1 MVPRMN
7 LGSELDHLEAVL
19 AGPDPEKASDFLSGL
34 FDSLCNASEAKRE
47 AAIHEIAARVGH
59 EDPHVGAHLAL
70 LGGAVL
76 EAGAPAKP
84 LAHAVREP
92 LLRALK
98 KASLFLSLAQK
109 FAPLAQDSAPPDG
122 PDVFEIGDLRLPRSA
137 LDSIARVDWLA
148 VRSFFSLAVWY
159 RPVVAAWS
167 LDVDT
172 LREAEADAGL
182 RAAVAAIGGASEG
195 TYWLATLLETTIDVP
210 LVILLPELRE
220 AYSLMLRGVV
230 DNGQLSVLLSEALAE
245 PLARLGAS
253 GVASADMLDVMRGEG
268 PQKIESSY
276 TAAFHLYPWQ
286 AMDPAKMLP
295 QDHRFQWRAPGG
307 TGDHSLPPD
316 FLPSTLEPLRGVR
329 VLLLV
334 GPAVEGCCHFNRI
347 LAGCRTFGSL
357 RAEIKGARK
366 LEPDDTTRWF
376 EAVRTGVSA

>member
-1 MVPRMN
+1 MN
-7 LGSELDHLEAVL
+7 LGTELKHLEAVL
-19 AGPDPEKASDFLSGL
+19 AGPDPEKASDVLSGL
-34 FDSLCNASEAKRE
+34 FDSLCNASETERE
-47 AAIHEIAARVGH
+47 DAIIDIASRVGH

-76 EAGAPAKP
+76 EAGAPARP
-84 LAHAVREP
+84 LARAVREP

-109 FAPLAQDSAPPDG
+109 FAPLVQDSAPPDEA
-122 PDVFEIGDLRLPRSA
+122 DVFEIGDLRLPRSA

-167 LDVDT
+167 MDVET
-172 LREAEADAGL
+172 LREAEADTAL
-182 RAAVAAIGGASEG
+182 RSAIEAVGRASEG

-210 LVILLPELRE
+210 LVILVPEIRE
-220 AYSLMLRGVV
+220 AYSVTLRGVV

-253 GVASADMLDVMRGEG
+253 GVAGADMLDVMRGEG
-268 PQKIESSY
+268 PQKIGASY

-295 QDHRFQWRAPGG
+295 QDHRFEWHAPGG

-316 FLPSTLEPLRGVR
+316 FLPNTLPPLRGMR

-334 GPAVEGCCHFNRI
+334 GPAVEGCSQFSRV

-366 LEPDDTTRWF
+366 LGPDDTTRWF